1 LHHALLQAKWWSR
14 MVEVEIKYP
23 APATGNFEQQIGK
36 LGAEFAGERHERD
49 QYFNAPDRDF
59 GQTDEALR
67 IRQVGDSI
75 KFTYKGPKREQLTKT
90 RTEIEVSVAE
100 EGQGA
105 EYLAEILTCLKYRP
119 AGVVEKRRRI
129 YRLPLQGFTAEISL
143 DSVSGLGSY
152 VELEIVV
159 PEEKV
164 DAARTALLKLAGK
177 LGLNQAERR
186 SYLELILSRGAGKT

>member
-1 LHHALLQAKWWSR
+1 LHHAPFKAKWWSR

-23 APATGNFEQQIGK
+23 APATGNFEQQISNM
-36 LGAEFAGERHERD
+36 GAKFVAERLECD

-67 IRQVGDSI
+67 IRQVGDAV
-75 KFTYKGPKREQLTKT
+75 KFTYKGPKRDQLTKT
-90 RTEIEVSVAE
+90 RTEIEVSVAG

-105 EYLAEILTCLKYRP
+105 RSLAEILTCLKYRP
-119 AGVVEKRRRI
+119 VGVVEKRRRI
-129 YRLPLQGFTAEISL
+129 YQLPLHEFTAEISL

-164 DAARTALLKLAGK
+164 DAARTALLELAGK